1 MRGEGVA
8 RSPRQ
13 CARNHPLQWL
23 RVSISFSPQVMRT
36 IGKYEVVEKIGE
48 GGFGTIFKGFDPH
61 IRRFVAIKSCTSD
74 EEDLRSRFL
83 HEAQI
88 AGNLQHRHVVTVYD
102 FGLQDGVPYLV
113 QEYLSGE
120 DLDRKIKRQEFIPL
134 AEKLLYLIQVAR
146 GLEYAHS
153 RGVVHRDVKPANI
166 RILEDGTA
174 KIMDFGIAKLADQET
189 GLTATGMTIGTAA
202 YLAPEQIRGEPI
214 DRRTDIFS
222 WGVTAWELLAYR
234 RPFTGQHI
242 STVLYQILHV
252 PAPRLRPAV
261 ADCPEELETIVR
273 RCLEKEPG
281 RRYGDCG
288 ELLRDI
294 DRALEARRVTSEI
307 PLGLPAARQAAEMAE
322 TRSLDAPA
330 PPRRA
335 AGTRAAPLPGA
346 SDASGELVD
355 LDLDSTAQSRRT
367 PRSISTTQAARTR
380 GFAWGRWVA
389 AVLALVAT
397 AAVAALVLGGRNAGP
412 AAPSRSGGAGDG
424 SPPAAS
430 VGGAAVLEGGERA
443 EGGEGVEAGGALAAA
458 AGAVPAA
465 PGALP
470 APSAAPA
477 APSAT
482 PAATPEVTA
491 TSTPPAPP
499 PRPAYVLVPAAW
511 SPEVTVSVRG
521 QRRRSLGEAQRIAV
535 TPGRRV
541 TLVFEYRGDGY
552 SATESRTVTVHE
564 GATVDVENPLP
575 APGRVQVQQKL
586 GTPPG
591 RVSLGGEELGVGRV
605 RRTLAPG
612 PHRLRIEPSSAGGG
626 NAIDREVTVPS
637 GRKLVLTFDLTTGG
651 LVEVV
656 APLD

>member
-1 MRGEGVA
+1 
-8 RSPRQ
+8 
-13 CARNHPLQWL
+13 
-23 RVSISFSPQVMRT
+23 MRT

-261 ADCPEELETIVR
+261 TDCPAELEH
-273 RCLEKEPG
+273 PG
-281 RRYGDCG
+281 
-288 ELLRDI
+288 
-294 DRALEARRVTSEI
+294 
-307 PLGLPAARQAAEMAE
+307 P
-322 TRSLDAPA
+322 
-330 PPRRA
+330 
-335 AGTRAAPLPGA
+335 
-346 SDASGELVD
+346 
-355 LDLDSTAQSRRT
+355 
-367 PRSISTTQAARTR
+367 
-380 GFAWGRWVA
+380 VA
-389 AVLALVAT
+389 AVQAQATVVNHKHDEALLLDRVVRGDIARMGAT
-397 AAVAALVLGGRNAGP
+397 PGRSLGR
-412 AAPSRSGGAGDG
+412 GAGDLRYDLKGDKSIIIKYGEVFSSESADRLAG
-424 SPPAAS
+424 SSARAAS
-430 VGGAAVLEGGERA
+430 SRA
-443 EGGEGVEAGGALAAA
+443 
-458 AGAVPAA
+458 
-465 PGALP
+465 
-470 APSAAPA
+470 
-477 APSAT
+477 
-482 PAATPEVTA
+482 
-491 TSTPPAPP
+491 
-499 PRPAYVLVPAAW
+499 R
-511 SPEVTVSVRG
+511 
-521 QRRRSLGEAQRIAV
+521 
-535 TPGRRV
+535 
-541 TLVFEYRGDGY
+541 
-552 SATESRTVTVHE
+552 
-564 GATVDVENPLP
+564 
-575 APGRVQVQQKL
+575 
-586 GTPPG
+586 
-591 RVSLGGEELGVGRV
+591 
-605 RRTLAPG
+605 
-612 PHRLRIEPSSAGGG
+612 
-626 NAIDREVTVPS
+626 
-637 GRKLVLTFDLTTGG
+637 
-651 LVEVV
+651 
-656 APLD
+656 

>member
-1 MRGEGVA
+1 
-8 RSPRQ
+8 
-13 CARNHPLQWL
+13 
-23 RVSISFSPQVMRT
+23 MRT

-61 IRRFVAIKSCTSD
+61 IRRFVAIKSCTS
-74 EEDLRSRFL
+74 EEEEVRSRFL

-88 AGNLQHRHVVTVYD
+88 AGNLQHRHIVTVYD

-261 ADCPEELETIVR
+261 ADCPEELEAIVR
-273 RCLEKEPG
+273 RCLEKEPA
-281 RRYGDCG
+281 RRYEDCG

-294 DRALEARRVTSEI
+294 DAALKARRLTSSEI
-307 PLGLPAARQAAEMAE
+307 PLGMAARQAAEMAE
-322 TRSLDAPA
+322 TRSLGAPA

-335 AGTRAAPLPGA
+335 AGARNAPPA
-346 SDASGELVD
+346 PTDASGELVD

-397 AAVAALVLGGRNAGP
+397 AGVAALLLGGRNAGS
-412 AAPSRSGGAGDG
+412 AAPPRDADGGER

-430 VGGAAVLEGGERA
+430 IGVAGAERQEA
-443 EGGEGVEAGGALAAA
+443 GEGQEAGGPGEGGDALAAT
-458 AGAVPAA
+458 AGAGAPATD
-465 PGALP
+465 PLL
-470 APSAAPA
+470 APSAGPA
-477 APSAT
+477 AATSAT
-482 PAATPEVTA
+482 AAATPEVTA
-491 TSTPPAPP
+491 APP
-499 PRPAYVLVPAAW
+499 PPPPPPQPAYVLVPAAW

-535 TPGRRV
+535 TPGRSV
-541 TLVFEYRGDGY
+541 TLVFEYRGDDY
-552 SATESRTVTVHE
+552 SASESRTVTVHE

-575 APGRVQVQQKL
+575 APGQVQVQQKL

-591 RVSLGGEELGVGRV
+591 RVSLDGEALGVGRV

-626 NAIDREVTVPS
+626 GAIDREVTVPS
-637 GRKLVLTFDLTTGG
+637 GRRLVLTFDLTRGA